1 MGDTGIESHGS
12 VIVTCHSRDWL
23 VDTSMLT
30 QSPLPLTEEVF
41 ISGDTVFAA
50 EVEQVDGTHM
60 VWTDLP
66 LTDTYIP
73 CRLLVDPATY
83 DYYAERYEA
92 SRVRSPFN
100 ERIYARRNR
109 PGETLVMIG
118 NRRLSKTATGLKTE
132 ELSRER
138 LCDSLREEFGISG
151 GMLDEWRRSGAFEA
165 SFQPP
170 TDAPRP
176 VIGLPPSKRPT

>member
-1 MGDTGIESHGS
+1 
-12 VIVTCHSRDWL
+12 
-23 VDTSMLT
+23 MLT

-41 ISGDTVFAA
+41 ISGEPVFVA
-50 EVEQVDGTHM
+50 EVESVDGTHI

-66 LTDTYIP
+66 LNDTYIP

-83 DYYAERYEA
+83 EYYAERYEA
-92 SRVRSPFN
+92 SRIRSPFN

-109 PGETLVMIG
+109 RGETLVIIG

-138 LCDSLREEFGISG
+138 LCDSLRGEFGISG
-151 GMLDEWRRSGAFEA
+151 AIIDEWRRSGALEA

-170 TDAPRP
+170 TEASRP
-176 VIGLPPSKRPT
+176 VIGLPPSKRGTDGLRRAFQQ